1 MSNNIDLQYYK
12 NIMVK
17 YADIYDINNDY
28 YILKDYDIS
37 KPNNKPPPIINE
49 FDVSNI
55 YFNIESTQNSG
66 LDLNRKSIKD
76 ISSVYLP
83 SIYLNKLKFDFKRDV
98 TLKNFKIHDIFE
110 NELSYS
116 IVKEN
121 NNRDLN
127 SSHDISKSVL
137 TNNTLIID
145 FSNNISVPY
154 KITFE
159 RFYDDHIFKF
169 NSDNIIES
177 NILREKVNKNFNW
190 IYSPWKQISI
200 SNETLS
206 LTDIS
211 VNKLNDL
218 LSNVVNQQNRP
229 IFPSDSS
236 AIEIINSLENG
247 NINCVINFKYKEYDT
262 EEDEFNNS
270 NFSYNDSSFATILI
284 GGISYNYYISTN
296 LYLDSSCSLF
306 KYLNLFQSS
315 DPSLSDPSYVVTNN
329 INETAIKLPLDQDI
343 SFNFTFKPY
352 SETDTDIYYGT
363 SLNNFKYYTSINNL
377 IDKIP
382 QKNHLGNHLY
392 ENDDEVTQKHASY
405 IISPT
410 SSTILSIGD
419 SPIIYEEN
427 SKINMKFN
435 KLKSNIINSTNINAK
450 KIETNKL
457 DVSNLVCDN
466 ITIDTILPIDNNLNY
481 TFEPSQNIISI
492 ISNHNLVRD
501 VNQFCCNYSTITD
514 FCSNDLNII
523 NSLNYDSSYTIHNNV
538 DTSYA
543 YILSYNSK
551 NIISYDNCS
560 NVLSFGISSE
570 NINTN
575 INLDIKKNLKI
586 KGHNFLATDDDAGF
600 EIDSS
605 YDLITPY
612 TANINTVRVDDIY
625 ITSDDRLKYDEKDI
639 SNAINTIELL
649 QPKIYVKTN
658 NTTESGYIA
667 QEVKNITDL
676 SYVVDII
683 DDVYYL
689 NYTAIQP
696 YLVKSIQELYNII
709 LTQTNT
715 IYELKSELEMLQS

>member
-1 MSNNIDLQYYK
+1 MSNNIDLLYYK

-17 YADIYDINNDY
+17 SADIYDISNDY
-28 YILKDYDIS
+28 NILKAYDI
-37 KPNNKPPPIINE
+37 NGTYNEPPIINE

-66 LDLNRKSIKD
+66 LDLNRRSIKD

-98 TLKNFKIHDIFE
+98 TLKNFKIYDIFG
-110 NELSYS
+110 NDLSYS

-121 NNRDLN
+121 NNNRDFDSN
-127 SSHDISKSVL
+127 HDISKSVL

-154 KITFE
+154 KITFD

-169 NSDNIIES
+169 NSANIIES

-190 IYSPWKQISI
+190 INSPWKQISI

-236 AIEIINSLENG
+236 AIEIHSLENG
-247 NINCVINFKYKEYDT
+247 NINCVINFKYKGYDT
-262 EEDEFNNS
+262 EEEEFNDS
-270 NFSYNDSSFATILI
+270 NFSYKDLSFATILI
-284 GGISYNYYISTN
+284 DDISYNYYISTN
-296 LYLDSSCSLF
+296 LYLDSSSSLF

-329 INETAIKLPLDQDI
+329 INETAIKLPLNQDI
-343 SFNFTFKPY
+343 SFSFTFKPY

-363 SLNNFKYYTSINNL
+363 SLNNFKYYTTINNL

-382 QKNHLGNHLY
+382 GKNHLGNYLY
-392 ENDDEVTQKHASY
+392 ENDDDATTQKHASY
-405 IISPT
+405 IISST
-410 SSTILSIGD
+410 SSTILSIDD

-457 DVSNLVCDN
+457 DVSNINCDN

-501 VNQFCCNYSTITD
+501 VNQFCCNYSTIND

-523 NSLNYDSSYTIHNNV
+523 NSFNYDSSYTILNEV
-538 DTSYA
+538 DNSYA

-560 NVLSFGISSE
+560 NILSFGISSE

-586 KGHNFLATDDDAGF
+586 KGHNFLATNAGAGF